1 MEDSSS
7 EEISPLAEDDNQCKT
22 HRQPFRYYCKKE
34 ERPICYDCITLKQCS
49 HEHDHITIDDA
60 VHNKTK
66 KLEDLVKVSAPT
78 LKKYKEA
85 MKVTEAV
92 GKELEIH
99 SQLAKDA
106 LAKVEQDYINLV
118 KKTMKRFEDEIE
130 TIKME
135 RIQELDKKKTILKST
150 IEDFQRTTE
159 DATRVIKSGSKIDM
173 MATHATLSK
182 QLQQFSES
190 HLIAVDKL
198 LGYVKF
204 EAATTPSIPRIGQLL
219 KDGTP
224 GERWKLSGQFSTGDL
239 HNLHGLEV
247 NKDGHIAVCSW
258 QKGVK
263 VFSKT
268 GQVKSTLYDSTG
280 SICVAVL
287 AENKYVTSPRG
298 SQQIIIC
305 DSYGNQLS
313 STPITDMDSELSYAN
328 SITVDSNDK
337 IIVGQ
342 VDNTISIHNA
352 DGSLIS
358 KFATQSMPYRL
369 AATSNR
375 EIVSSFLDDTSFQHV
390 ELMDYMGGN
399 VRVIQLPDE
408 VKIWFPG
415 FVCCRQGEIFVCN
428 ESSGEPKGVYRYTSD
443 GDYLGCVTTEVETP
457 KGIALS
463 NDGTELFA
471 TERYDNCVKI
481 FKRP

>member
-1 MEDSSS
+1 M
-7 EEISPLAEDDNQCKT
+7 
-22 HRQPFRYYCKKE
+22 E
-34 ERPICYDCITLKQCS
+34 ERPICNDCVTFKQCP
-49 HEHDHITIDDA
+49 HEHDYTTNDDA

-66 KLEDLVKVSAPT
+66 ELEDLVKVNAPT

-85 MKVTEAV
+85 ITATEAV

-118 KKTMKRFEDEIE
+118 KKTVKGFRDKI
-130 TIKME
+130 E
-135 RIQELDKKKTILKST
+135 RIKTERIKELDKKKTNLEST

-159 DATRVIKSGSKIDM
+159 HAARVITSGSINDI
-173 MATHATLSK
+173 MATHTTLSK

-190 HLIAVDKL
+190 HPVAIDKS

-204 EAATTPSIPRIGQLL
+204 EAATIPSIPYIGELL
-219 KDGTP
+219 KDGTL
-224 GERWKLSGQFSTGDL
+224 GERWKIIGQISTGDL
-239 HNLHGLEV
+239 QNLHGLDI
-247 NKDGHIAVCSW
+247 NQDGDIVVCSW

-268 GQVKSTLYDSTG
+268 GQIMSTLYDSTG
-280 SICVAVL
+280 SICVAVS
-287 AENKYVTSPRG
+287 AQNKYVTSPRG
-298 SQQIIIC
+298 SQQIKIC
-305 DSYGNQLS
+305 DSNGKQLS
-313 STPITDMDSELSYAN
+313 STPITDMGDELSYAN
-328 SITVDSNDK
+328 SITIDSNDK

-369 AATSNR
+369 AATSNG
-375 EIVSSFLDDTSFQHV
+375 EIVTSFLDETSFQHV
-390 ELMDYMGGN
+390 ELMDYSGRN
-399 VRVIQLPDE
+399 IRVIQPPNV

-428 ESSGEPKGVYRYTSD
+428 ESSGEPKGVYRYTSE
-443 GDYLGCVTTEVETP
+443 GDYLGCVTTKVNTP

-463 NDGTELFA
+463 NDGTELFVA
-471 TERYDNCVKI
+471 ERYDNCVKI